1 MCNKLNRVPKKC
13 LHFYSLWRLK
23 GFFKQ
28 FLLTSSLL
36 IKNNLKFKLL
46 QNLCQKSMRKIV
58 VGGGGRREN
67 LQLFNSLKISP
78 RCQKNYET
86 YSSSRRREAKPEVIQ
101 QSEDVTSVL
110 KKYEKDSSRRREEAK
125 PEVIQSLR
133 ISPRC
138 QKSMGKILVGEGSRQ
153 NLKLFK
159 V

>member
-28 FLLTSSLL
+28 FLLTSSQL

-58 VGGGGRREN
+58 VGGGRRQS
-67 LQLFNSLKISP
+67 LHLFNSLKISP

-110 KKYEKDSSRRREEAK
+110 KKYEKYYSSRRREEGK
-125 PEVIQSLR
+125 PEVIQQSKEHT
-133 ISPRC
+133 S
-138 QKSMGKILVGEGSRQ
+138 V
-153 NLKLFK
+153 
-159 V
+159 